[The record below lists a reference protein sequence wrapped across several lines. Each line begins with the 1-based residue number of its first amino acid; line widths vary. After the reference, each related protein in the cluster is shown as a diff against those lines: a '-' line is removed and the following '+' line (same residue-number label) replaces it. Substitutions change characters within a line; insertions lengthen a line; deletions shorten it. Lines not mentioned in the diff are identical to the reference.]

1 MSQLSEEFVDGCR
14 VEKGFRLRGENMTRI
29 EVFVDAAFAF
39 AVTMLV
45 ISIDE
50 IPGNVEELF
59 AASKLIPAFIA
70 SVVHL
75 MWIWHIHSTWSQRFG
90 LEDGQ
95 TTMIS
100 VLLITLILIFIYP
113 LKILYMGFF
122 AWLTDG
128 FFPSSFDMQGWDDLR
143 YMFLYFALA
152 FVSINL
158 LLSWM
163 HKHALNLKESL
174 RLSAYEVHATNTN
187 LYVSLGLVG
196 VGVIA
201 AIAPFLFPDGQVPF
215 AGFAYSLIGV
225 VYFFVGKRQRVQW
238 DNAQDSEG

>member
-14 VEKGFRLRGENMTRI
+14 VEKGFRLRGESMTRI

-100 VLLITLILIFIYP
+100 VMLITQILIFIYP

-128 FFPSSFDMQGWDDLR
+128 FLPSSFDMEGWDDLR

-163 HKHALNLKESL
+163 HKHALNLKDEL
-174 RLSAYEVHATNTN
+174 LLSAYEIHATKTN
-187 LYVSLGLVG
+187 LYVSFGLVG

-201 AIAPFLFPDGQVPF
+201 AVAPFVMKDGWVPF
-215 AGFAYSLIGV
+215 AGFAYALIGV
-225 VYFFVGKRQRVQW
+225 VYHQVGTRQHRLWQSQK
-238 DNAQDSEG
+238 DA